1 MDGKEKGKGQAG
13 EQGRGETGWI
23 RKKEIKV
30 KEIGKMSGE
39 GGERG
44 GVGEKGKQ

>member
-1 MDGKEKGKGQAG
+1 MDRKEKGKGQAG
-13 EQGRGETGWI
+13 EPGRGETRWI
-23 RKKEIKV
+23 RKGNKV